1 MIHRKGF
8 TLIEMLVV
16 LVILGLTSA
25 LVLPKF
31 PAIYDRF
38 KSKSEL
44 EKFSQSLAV
53 LPLQAYT
60 KQQTITLNQS
70 SANKI
75 LELPSAWEIEIPQP
89 IIYKANGV
97 CLGGELSYK
106 IKGQI
111 TLIKL
116 VPPYCEPSAS

>member
-1 MIHRKGF
+1 MKPRGGF

-31 PAIYDRF
+31 PAIYEKF

-44 EKFSQSLAV
+44 ETFSQSLAV

-60 KQQTITLNQS
+60 KQQTIVLNQA
-70 SANKI
+70 SANELLK
-75 LELPSAWEIEIPQP
+75 LPSEWEIQIPQP

-97 CLGGELSYK
+97 CLGGELSYTV
-106 IKGQI
+106 KGQSTAI
-111 TLIKL
+111 TLI
-116 VPPYCEPSAS
+116 PPYCEPRQS